1 MKILYRTL
9 ILLLLFVYNTGC
21 KKIVENLNVDPN
33 NPTDAPASLTFTG
46 TELANIAVQEGM
58 ASRLGT
64 IWSGYLTGA
73 DRQWRDYYSYNV
85 TLGVFDGDWNNV
97 FQGVVENAIITI
109 RKANTL
115 NNKKMVGIM
124 KIVEANALITAT
136 ELWGDIPVDEAGQI
150 ALYPNPK
157 FESQVTAVYP
167 KILSMLNDALA
178 NLQTGVG
185 SVSAEDIY
193 LGGDA
198 TKWKQVAYTLKSR
211 LFTDLKQYDSA
222 YAAAQ
227 NGISVYANSL
237 YAPHGTTSGVNLNLF
252 NDFLTNQRTGDIN
265 AVGAYTVS
273 ILNPAAPAY
282 RGNVKT
288 NETARF
294 KFYYLE
300 NGVNTPGKIEPNT
313 TSTTSASGFFA
324 KDAKFPLVTYQ
335 ENMLTLAE
343 MALRSGKG
351 FDVALG
357 NLNTYRSFLN
367 TGGYTHS
374 TFLVAGSY
382 KYDPYIIADFSA
394 GGIKNPDGI
403 SASNALLREILQE
416 RYISF
421 YGTHLGWNDERRT
434 RSEAYGIKLTPN
446 NGTQLPWHF
455 LYSQNEINS
464 NSNAPKTIP
473 TIFEPLAIYK

>member
-9 ILLLLFVYNTGC
+9 IALLLLVNNIGC

-33 NPTDAPASLTFTG
+33 NPTDAPASLVFTG

-85 TLGVFDGDWNNV
+85 TLSVFDGDWNNV
-97 FQGVVENAIITI
+97 FQGTVKNAIITI
-109 RKANTL
+109 DKANAL
-115 NNKKMVGIM
+115 NNKKMIGIT
-124 KIVEANALITAT
+124 KIIEANALATAT

-150 ALYPNPK
+150 AKFPNPK
-157 FESQVTAVYP
+157 FEIQVTGVYP
-167 KILSMLNDALA
+167 KILTMLNDALA
-178 NLQTGVG
+178 NLQTGLG
-185 SVSAEDIY
+185 SVSTEDIHS
-193 LGGDA
+193 GGDA
-198 TKWKQVAYTLKSR
+198 TKWTQVAYTLKSR

-227 NGISVYANSL
+227 NGISTYANSL

-265 AVGAYTVS
+265 AVGAYAAG
-273 ILNPAAPAY
+273 ILNPAKTSY
-282 RGNVKT
+282 KGNAKT

-313 TSTTSASGFFA
+313 SSSASASGFFA

-335 ENMLTLAE
+335 ENILTLAE
-343 MALRSGKG
+343 TALRTGKG
-351 FDVALG
+351 LDVALSY
-357 NLNTYRSFLN
+357 LNGYRSFLN
-367 TGGYTHS
+367 TGGYTS
-374 TFLVAGSY
+374 SSYLMAGTY
-382 KYDPYIIADFSA
+382 KYDPYVAADFNA
-394 GGIKNPDGI
+394 GGMENSDGI
-403 SASNALLREILQE
+403 SADNALLREILQE
-416 RYISF
+416 RYVTF

-434 RSEAYGIKLTPN
+434 RNEAYGIKLTPN
-446 NGTQLPWHF
+446 NGNSLPWHF

-464 NSNAPKTIP
+464 NSSAPKVIP